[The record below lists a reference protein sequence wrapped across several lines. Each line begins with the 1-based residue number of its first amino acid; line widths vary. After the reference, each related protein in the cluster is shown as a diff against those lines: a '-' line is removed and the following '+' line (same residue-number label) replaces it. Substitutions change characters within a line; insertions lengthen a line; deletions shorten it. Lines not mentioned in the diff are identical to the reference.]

1 MTSGEGLPPTQ
12 SHEICA
18 ESFPGRNFTT
28 LNDKA
33 YDSEISELGNL
44 ERFHEEGLEL
54 VQMVYS
60 FRSLS
65 KAIPEIVSASI
76 LLHYFKLLQCLN
88 LLAYAH
94 FCKWNVFFR

>member
-1 MTSGEGLPPTQ
+1 MTTGEGLPLPPTQ
-12 SHEICA
+12 THEIYA
-18 ESFPGRNFTT
+18 GSFPGRNFTT

-33 YDSEISELGNL
+33 YDSEILVLGSL
-44 ERFHEEGLEL
+44 ERFNEEGLEL

-76 LLHYFKLLQCLN
+76 LLLHYFKLLQCLN

-94 FCKWNVFFR
+94 F

>member
-1 MTSGEGLPPTQ
+1 MTTGEGL
-12 SHEICA
+12 HEICA
-18 ESFPGRNFTT
+18 GGFLERNFTA

-33 YDSEISELGNL
+33 YDSEISLLGSL
-44 ERFHEEGLEL
+44 ERFNDQGLEL

-76 LLHYFKLLQCLN
+76 ILHYFQSLQYVN
-88 LLAYAH
+88 LLSH
-94 FCKWNVFFR
+94 IQF